1 VAVDP
6 QLSGEAIPDFG
17 HAFANLTHFPTTW
30 QSLVEFRDYLAK
42 KRKKERKKEHGNNVS
57 HSTNKTNSL
66 QNVYF

>member
-17 HAFANLTHFPTTW
+17 HVFANLTHFPTTW

-42 KRKKERKKEHGNNVS
+42 KRKKERKNMA
-57 HSTNKTNSL
+57 TM
-66 QNVYF
+66 